1 MVKIT
6 NGLTTIEVTAG
17 AFKSIYQRQGFELVD
32 PSMEDV
38 NEQAEQAEEVTAGAD
53 EKTEN
58 EDTQT
63 SSDGDNAGDGKDT
76 NDEGNGTTEGD
87 KNASGDGNGEEE
99 QTDKFADLITK
110 PVSQWSKEEMQEF
123 VKDKGIDTS
132 KAKNVSDAKKIIAEY
147 IDSIQ

>member
-6 NGLTTIEVTAG
+6 NGLITIEVTAG
-17 AFKSIYQRQGFELVD
+17 AFKSIYQHQGYELVD
-32 PSMEDV
+32 GAADV
-38 NEQAEQAEEVTAGAD
+38 TEEVTAGAED
-53 EKTEN
+53 EKQEEQKA

-63 SSDGDNAGDGKDT
+63 PSEGDNADDGKDT
-76 NDEGNGTTEGD
+76 NEDGNGTDEGD
-87 KNASGDGNGEEE
+87 QNASDDGNDGEDEN
-99 QTDKFADLITK
+99 DKFADLITK

-147 IDSIQ
+147 IENMQ